1 VKSRKEEESIL
12 MLSNK
17 FEVLKSR
24 VMNVRK
30 GSGREIKKDRK
41 MILKKKRLKKEK
53 IVDIE

>member
-24 VMNVRK
+24 VMNVRE